1 MSEPHKLAL
10 DKAKITLMARRNST
24 FISTILFSLKST
36 WNKEIDTARTNGEY
50 LDINPDFFMRQSASV
65 RVSLLAHEAW
75 HVAFEHMLRGVNYP
89 NKIKFNM
96 AADYVMN
103 LMLEKQG
110 FEIPDTW
117 LLNYDFDGKST
128 EEVYALIPDSDVP
141 PDYDPDIVY
150 VSNEGKEVFS
160 QKSKST
166 LVKAA
171 LQAEANGDNL
181 GDIPKEI
188 RKAIDKLV
196 NPVLPWNVILQNYA
210 SSYAKEDYSYRKP
223 NKYFAPE
230 YYLPSLYSEATG
242 HIASAVDASGS
253 VTQKQ
258 FTEMISEMTEI
269 KETLNPVEMTILS
282 FDTHVK
288 DVVVRTMSE
297 DLSDIEFT
305 GGGGTKIKPV
315 FDYFDKN
322 IPEVLIIFTDGYFT
336 SHKETP
342 AYDVIW
348 IIIDNP
354 AFKCAFGT
362 IIHYTYGD

>member
-10 DKAKITLMARRNST
+10 DKAKINLMTRRNST
-24 FISTILFSLKST
+24 FIFTILFSLKST

-50 LDINPDFFMRQSASV
+50 LEINPDFFMRQTASA

-75 HVAFEHMLRGVNYP
+75 HVAFEHMLRGANYS
-89 NKIKFNM
+89 NKMKFNM
-96 AADYVMN
+96 AADYVIN

-110 FEIPDTW
+110 FEIPQGW
-117 LLNYDFDGKST
+117 LLEYAFDGKST
-128 EEVYALIPDSDVP
+128 EEVYALIPDSEVP

-150 VSNEGKEVFS
+150 VSDEEAEVFS

-171 LQAEANGDNL
+171 LQAEANGDNP

-196 NPVLPWNVILQNYA
+196 NPILPWNVILQNYT

-223 NKYFAPE
+223 NKYFAPD

-253 VTQKQ
+253 VSQKQ

-282 FDTHVK
+282 FDTQIK

-315 FDYFDKN
+315 FEYFNKN
-322 IPEVLIIFTDGYFT
+322 IPEVLIIFTDGFFKPY
-336 SHKETP
+336 EGTP
-342 AYDVIW
+342 TYDVIW

-354 AFKCAFGT
+354 TFKCAFGT